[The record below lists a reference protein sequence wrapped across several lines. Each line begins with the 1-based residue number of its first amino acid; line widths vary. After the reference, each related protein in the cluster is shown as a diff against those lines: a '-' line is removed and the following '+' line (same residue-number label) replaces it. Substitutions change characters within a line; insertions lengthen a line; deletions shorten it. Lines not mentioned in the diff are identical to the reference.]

1 MFQASTTF
9 SFFNASRFT
18 FANVRGTPLTPHET
32 LNGSKFFLENVSVWA
47 GFCACFFE
55 TRSLPAC
62 LAFFDPGVFLGI
74 SVEDRVLEIVGLD
87 SGSGL
92 IISDLSIPLR
102 I

>member
-1 MFQASTTF
+1 MDPE
-9 SFFNASRFT
+9 FFP
-18 FANVRGTPLTPHET
+18 GD
-32 LNGSKFFLENVSVWA
+32 VSVWA

-62 LAFFDPGVFLGI
+62 LAFFDPGGFPLGI